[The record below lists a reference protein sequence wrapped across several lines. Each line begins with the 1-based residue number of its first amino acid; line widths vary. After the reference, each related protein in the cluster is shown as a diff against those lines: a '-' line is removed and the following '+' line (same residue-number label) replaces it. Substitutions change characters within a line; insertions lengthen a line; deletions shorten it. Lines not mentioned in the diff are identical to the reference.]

1 MCVRE
6 MADEGGEEDASR
18 REEEVGMH
26 QVHQEE
32 QGEIMVHAKDNG
44 ENESK
49 GESKGE
55 SKEGEG

>member
-6 MADEGGEEDASR
+6 MADEGGE
-18 REEEVGMH
+18 EEEVGMH

-32 QGEIMVHAKDNG
+32 QGEIMVHTKDNWA
-44 ENESK
+44 N
-49 GESKGE
+49 ESKGE